1 MLAPALAS
9 CASTGNSNLEPVKLD
24 PGLFQTPAGPV
35 EEPKTRTETEQAA
48 LVNGQRLNACIFQIQ
63 EIRKDLEL
71 RDQIQFGG

>member
-1 MLAPALAS
+1 
-9 CASTGNSNLEPVKLD
+9 
-24 PGLFQTPAGPV
+24 LFQTPAGPV